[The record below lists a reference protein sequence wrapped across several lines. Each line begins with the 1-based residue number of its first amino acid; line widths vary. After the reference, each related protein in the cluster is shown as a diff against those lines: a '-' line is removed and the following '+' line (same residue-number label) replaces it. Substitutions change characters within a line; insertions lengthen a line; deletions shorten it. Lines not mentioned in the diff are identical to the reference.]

1 MQVTTK
7 SGRII
12 EMPTPEEDAKINA
25 GIAADPDTFELD
37 DAFFATAKPTSEF
50 FDAKTYAA
58 LLTLKRRPG
67 ERGAQKRPVKVPT
80 TIRFDAEVLAALKAS
95 GRGWQTRVND
105 AMKDW
110 LRTHSPS

>member
-1 MQVTTK
+1 MPKLK
-7 SGRII
+7 SGTIW
-12 EMPTPEEDAKINA
+12 PTPEEEAAIEA
-25 GIAADPDTFELD
+25 GIAADAESPEWTDED
-37 DAFFATAKPTSEF
+37 FARAKPASEF

-95 GRGWQTRVND
+95 GRGWQTRVNE

-110 LRTHSPS
+110 LRTHTPAKF